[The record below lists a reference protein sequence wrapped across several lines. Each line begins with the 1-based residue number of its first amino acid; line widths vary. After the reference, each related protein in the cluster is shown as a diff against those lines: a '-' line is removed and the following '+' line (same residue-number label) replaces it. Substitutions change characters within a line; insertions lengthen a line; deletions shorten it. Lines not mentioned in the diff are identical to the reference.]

1 TDVSLCESVAKLVHQ
16 VFSNKIPENPVA
28 ICFGGTH
35 YSTKFTHELLE
46 GKFALGTVIPKHA
59 LDELDEELF
68 SHIIKQNKMAKYALL
83 DWRGL
88 GTNKQKIIELLKS
101 TSLEIIKL

>member
-1 TDVSLCESVAKLVHQ
+1 MVHQ
-16 VFSNKIPENPVA
+16 VFANPIPQNPVA

-35 YSTKFTHELLE
+35 YPSKFTHQLLE
-46 GKFALGTVIPKHA
+46 GKYAIGTVMPKHA
-59 LDELDEELF
+59 LDNLDEELF
-68 SHIIKQNKMAKYALL
+68 SHIIAQNNMAKFALL

-88 GTNKQKIIELLKS
+88 GKNKQKILDLLEL